1 MLKKF
6 DDRWPHIEALI
17 RASSAMQLAFNTLET
32 ENNCAIRVNM
42 KPKLYQITRLFF
54 SHKEAIPAFDVCNVV
69 KNTHLPLFFLSKV
82 CS

>member
-6 DDRWPHIEALI
+6 DDRWPHVEAWLQ
-17 RASSAMQLAFNTLET
+17 ASSAMQLAFNALET

-54 SHKEAIPAFDVCNVV
+54 LAQRSDPSVRR
-69 KNTHLPLFFLSKV
+69 LQRS
-82 CS
+82 